1 MNSIVAAVYTARK
14 IILYRQI
21 IMTVVITGGIFIKY
35 GAFTSLLWFIGL
47 LLGVFDSF
55 LTFRGVCKGMEKSIK
70 ESVAVMHRTML
81 IRMSVLLLA
90 TIVMLKLELNVIG
103 IYIGF
108 LLMHIFLLINLI
120 IIANRDLNK
129 RAVVKK
135 GE

>member
-35 GAFTSLLWFIGL
+35 GEFTSLLWLIGL

>member
-1 MNSIVAAVYTARK
+1 
-14 IILYRQI
+14 
-21 IMTVVITGGIFIKY
+21 
-35 GAFTSLLWFIGL
+35 
-47 LLGVFDSF
+47 
-55 LTFRGVCKGMEKSIK
+55 MEKSIK